1 LKLPKTPVGF
11 TPTTEETPSK
21 TKTVTSK
28 RKRVTRAHSVK
39 AETGAIGY
47 GATIGTGGG
56 ESQQIP
62 QDIIRRTRKDVIEP
76 PLGECSFENL
86 AQLLTDSTDFSTVVE
101 QESTDVAG
109 RGWHIDP
116 MDPDTEM
123 DEAEMDAALA
133 LLTSPHP
140 SMTLGDIVKCVT
152 MDYLVLGNAW
162 MEVIREGNDPNG
174 LPSGLAHA
182 PGIMM
187 RINASMKGFVML
199 SHDYNNI
206 AYFRTLFSDPDDPSS
221 LDSRDGHVLN
231 EMIFFRR
238 YHPGSAWYG
247 VPKIASAFRAIKGN
261 IYSAERNIRFF
272 LNRAYPEWSISIKQ
286 TTDNINREAI
296 EELEQDLVE
305 HFRNLLKGDDFRTLI
320 NSLPSGVELE
330 FQELAAKL
338 NDGELRNYRLD
349 NRDEILRA
357 YQMMP
362 NRVGVIESGNL
373 GGGTGESQ
381 IEIYNT
387 SVVKP
392 LQEMFERVI
401 DALLHAERPLGLGL
415 KTVRFKFDEIDS
427 IDEQREATI
436 AATIS
441 STGWLTV
448 NEGRAY
454 SSQFLKIHLD
464 PIDEPWAD
472 YPLQIV
478 LPQLESFMEPVES
491 PLQEEPGQ
499 IAGGLSQFGTP
510 LLAGTN
516 ERTRDIV
523 KQTLRVDRAYRRMQE
538 RRLGRLP
545 EEEPSAN
552 GS

>member
-1 LKLPKTPVGF
+1 MSETELKPK
-11 TPTTEETPSK
+11 K
-21 TKTVTSK
+21 TKAVRT
-28 RKRVTRAHSVK
+28 TRGHSVK
-39 AETGAIGY
+39 ADTGTIGY

-62 QDIIRRTRKDVIEP
+62 QEVLRKTRKDVIEP
-76 PLGECSFENL
+76 PLGECSFESL
-86 AQLLTDSTDFSTVVE
+86 AQLLTDSTDFATVVE

-116 MDPDTEM
+116 MNTDTEIV
-123 DEAEMDAALA
+123 EAEMDAALA

-140 SMTLGDIVKCVT
+140 NMTLGDIIKCVT
-152 MDYLVLGNAW
+152 VDFLALGNGW

-187 RINASMKGFVML
+187 RINANMKGFVML
-199 SHDYNNI
+199 SRDFAKI
-206 AYFRTLFSDPDDPSS
+206 AYFRTLFSDPDDESS
-221 LDSRDGHVLN
+221 HDPRTNEILN

-247 VPKIASAFRAIKGN
+247 VPKIASALRAIRGN
-261 IYSAERNIRFF
+261 IHSADRNIRFF
-272 LNRAYPEWSISIKQ
+272 INRAYPEWSISIKQ
-286 TTDNINREAI
+286 TTDNVNRESI
-296 EELEQDLVE
+296 TELENDLVE
-305 HFRNLLKGDDFRTLI
+305 HFRNVLKGDDFRTLI

-338 NDGELRNYRLD
+338 NDGELRQYRID

-362 NRVGVIESGNL
+362 NRVGIIETGNL

-387 SVVKP
+387 SVIKP
-392 LQEMFERVI
+392 LQEMYERVI
-401 DALLHAERPLGLGL
+401 DALLHADRPLGLGL

-454 SSQFLKIHLD
+454 SSQFLKIHLE

-472 YPLQIV
+472 LPLQVV
-478 LPQLESFMEPVES
+478 LPQLDTLMAPVES

-510 LLAGTN
+510 LLASADRGTR
-516 ERTRDIV
+516 EIV
-523 KQTLRVDRAYRRMQE
+523 GRTLRVDRAYRRMQE
-538 RRLGRLP
+538 RQLGRLP
-545 EEEPSAN
+545 EEEPSHN
-552 GS
+552 GN